1 MLLELEMLKHED
13 AGRARGRWACLGFCA
28 GVWLAGPGLAQTSE
42 IVVTGR
48 PLPRAAGAEAYG
60 SVLIDGE
67 RLRETASGRLEGA
80 LRDVAG
86 FQTFRRADSRAA
98 HPTAQGANLR
108 ALGGNAAGRVLLL
121 LDGVPQADLF
131 AGWTPWPALAVDDLA
146 SVRVTRGGGAGPF
159 GSGALAGVIELQ
171 SAGPE
176 DAPGWSGHVAVGER
190 DSVEASARGAV
201 LIGDAFLA
209 GSVRADQ
216 GDGWFLVPERQRG
229 PIDRRAWYDQH
240 SASLRAVVPLEPG
253 ELQLRAAQF
262 EDERLRG
269 LPGAENANEGTD
281 LSARFV
287 GQGDWPVEALIYRQE
302 RQFRSQFASARENR
316 TVATPTLDQYD
327 TPAEGWGGKL
337 EIRPPLGERV
347 ALQVGADLRRA
358 EGETRERFRFLDGAF
373 TRGRVAGG
381 RTSISGLYVEA
392 GVEASERLTLTGG
405 LRLDRW
411 TVEGG
416 RLSETELA
424 TSAPI
429 QDERFADRD
438 GTETTARAG
447 AHWRASDRVGWRVAA
462 YAGFRLPTLN
472 ELYRPFRVGADAT
485 AANPALEPERLTGTE
500 IGVDAT
506 PAPGVRL
513 SATVF
518 RNRLE
523 DAIGNVTR
531 GSGPGLFPGVGFV
544 GAEGS
549 YRVRENLR
557 AIDVTGLETQASLE
571 RGRFGLDG
579 SLAWTEATVDAP
591 GLELDGRR
599 PAQSPRVQAS
609 VTARWRPTVGSTL
622 ALTLRHTGRQFE
634 DDLESRELRAATTLD
649 AYARLPL
656 RPGLALELRG
666 ENLTDEEVQAG
677 VSGAGIVDLAQPR
690 TLWIGLRFQGG

>member
-1 MLLELEMLKHED
+1 VVGGFASIGLL
-13 AGRARGRWACLGFCA
+13 
-28 GVWLAGPGLAQTSE
+28 LAGHAVAQTPE

-48 PLPRAAGAEAYG
+48 PLPRPAGAEAYG

-108 ALGGNAAGRVLLL
+108 ALGGNASGRVLVL

-131 AGWTPWPALAVDDLA
+131 AGWTPWTALVGDDLV

-171 SAGPE
+171 SSGPE
-176 DAPGWSGHVAVGER
+176 DAPRFAAHAAVGER
-190 DSVEASARGAV
+190 DSIEASARGSV
-201 LIGDAFLA
+201 LLGEAFLA
-209 GSVRADQ
+209 ATVRADR

-229 PIDRRAWYDQH
+229 PIDRPARYDQR
-240 SASLRAVVPLEPG
+240 SASLRAVAPLGPG
-253 ELQLRAAQF
+253 ELQLRAARF

-287 GQGDWPVEALIYRQE
+287 GLGDWPVEASIYRQE
-302 RQFRSQFASARENR
+302 RGFRSRFASARDER
-316 TVATPTLDQYD
+316 TSETPTLEQYD

-337 EIRPPLGERV
+337 EVRPPIGERV
-347 ALQVGADLRRA
+347 ALQVGADLRRV
-358 EGETRERFRFLDGAF
+358 EGETRERFRFQNGAF
-373 TRGRVAGG
+373 TRGRGAGG
-381 RTSISGLYVEA
+381 RTSVTGLYAEA
-392 GVEASERLTLTGG
+392 SVDASERLTLTGG
-405 LRLDRW
+405 VRLDRW
-411 TVEGG
+411 TVKDG
-416 RLSETELA
+416 RLRETELA
-424 TSAPI
+424 TGASI
-429 QDERFADRD
+429 RDERFADRD

-447 AHWRASDRVGWRVAA
+447 ALWRASDAVRWRAAA

-485 AANPALEPERLTGTE
+485 AANPELAPERLSGIE
-500 IGVDAT
+500 AGADAT

-531 GSGPGLFPGVGFV
+531 GLGPGSFPQVGFV
-544 GAEGS
+544 GAGGA

-557 AIDVTGLETQASLE
+557 AIDATGLEAQVSVE

-579 SLAWTEATVDAP
+579 ALTLTDATVDAP

-599 PAQSPRVQAS
+599 PAQSARVQAS
-609 VTARWRPTVGSTL
+609 VTGRWTPTARSAV

-634 DDLESRELRAATTLD
+634 DDLESRDLRAATTLD

-666 ENLTDEEVQAG
+666 ENLTAEEVQAG
-677 VSGAGIVDLAQPR
+677 VSAAGVVDLAQPR
-690 TLWIGLRFQGG
+690 TLWIGVRFEAR